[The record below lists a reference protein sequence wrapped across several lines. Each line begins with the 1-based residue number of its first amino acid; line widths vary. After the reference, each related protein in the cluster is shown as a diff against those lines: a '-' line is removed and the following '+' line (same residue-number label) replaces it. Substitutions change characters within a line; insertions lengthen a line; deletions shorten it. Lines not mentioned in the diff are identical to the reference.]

1 MHRKTRSSHPF
12 LAERMIS
19 RVSIE
24 QIQGVITVSKGN
36 KAICMRLPPA
46 ILELM
51 EAEAA
56 AEGVSVPELCRR
68 KIVEGSPSVG
78 MERATG
84 QVAPI
89 PTTPTSVY
97 PAGSPSIVTPTPS
110 PVTSSQRLAEALAAG
125 TTAQAL
131 TDLQAEF
138 PELSPPT
145 EAMITASKRLA
156 KLDKERPEVLDKWAE
171 ESILHGMSG
180 LELVEFNQRLAI
192 QGIEQEPAAKR
203 KERKTH

>member
-1 MHRKTRSSHPF
+1 
-12 LAERMIS
+12 MIS

-68 KIVEGSPSVG
+68 KIVEGSPPAG
-78 MERATG
+78 MKRATG

-89 PTTPTSVY
+89 PTIPTSVY

-110 PVTSSQRLAEALAAG
+110 PFLLSQRAVANIEAAATASVLAKVEA
-125 TTAQAL
+125 Q
-131 TDLQAEF
+131 F
-138 PELSPPT
+138 PHLSQPT
-145 EAMITASKRLA
+145 EAKIHIRKELAELA
-156 KLDKERPEVLDKWAE
+156 KKRPEA
-171 ESILHGMSG
+171 
-180 LELVEFNQRLAI
+180 
-192 QGIEQEPAAKR
+192 IEQYIISEINKGKMSAQEIA
-203 KERKTH
+203 ELLEIFGIQ